1 MVREVKAVKGD
12 GTVAKLFAKHMKAK
26 EQADFLKKTKVSIAV
41 GTPARVGKL
50 LADGALQVDKS
61 TIVLLDLGH
70 KDTSESSRLHVWCDF
85 DTIDGATPLRLGR
98 VWCA

>member
-26 EQADFLKKTKVSIAV
+26 KQADFLKNNKV
-41 GTPARVGKL
+41 

-70 KDTSESSRLHVWCDF
+70 KDTSEPSRLHVCSEF
-85 DTIDGATPLRLGR
+85 DTIDGATPSGFGR
-98 VWCA
+98 GWVA